1 MRTTIFRKIM
11 MAVTALLLP
20 AAALSQEAA
29 DTVAERT
36 LDEIVIQAPRMI
48 RKPDMDVLY
57 PSVSAVENARN
68 GMQLLNNLMIPTL
81 TVNDA
86 MGSVTAG
93 GQPVL
98 CRSR

>member
-48 RKPDMDVLY
+48 RKPDMDVL
-57 PSVSAVENARN
+57 
-68 GMQLLNNLMIPTL
+68 
-81 TVNDA
+81 
-86 MGSVTAG
+86 
-93 GQPVL
+93 
-98 CRSR
+98 